1 MLKQIN
7 IQDLQPGMVIVRI
20 VEQNGPVK
28 IKKSGLVT
36 SQNMVQGLVEMGIQ
50 QLEVDP
56 DQTVEVEAPHIKKS
70 ATRRILENNTV
81 TSTRIE
87 DGLSEQFHRSLFLP
101 SAQNIPSAWQF
112 YTKRYSLAAFI
123 ALGGLSLGWTLANYQ
138 GISTL
143 LSPRVVT
150 PVATVVMPAPD
161 MGMLAIGNK
170 QRDDEIKTSVNT
182 GEAQDISTGE
192 PQDISTDVNVKS
204 SVQQVA
210 VTDEIEQSAKQ
221 GPKLSPELS
230 ELSQTNTQSPEPKSK
245 PQISADVLARFRKAM
260 NEVEDLPVTSSPVEN
275 ISSSEDV
282 PRIDQLP
289 AWVMNRLPGMA
300 FSAHMYASIDSE
312 RWVRVNGVRMV
323 EGNKIDGII
332 EIIRIEPQHVI
343 LNYSGQMFSMAALT
357 DW

>member
-20 VEQNGPVK
+20 IEQNGPVN

-36 SQNMVQGLVEMGIQ
+36 SQDMVQGLIEMGIQ

-56 DQTVEVEAPHIKKS
+56 DQTVEVEAPKIKKS
-70 ATRRILENNTV
+70 ATRRMLESNQV
-81 TSTRIE
+81 TSTRID

-101 SAQNIPSAWQF
+101 SAQSIPSAWQF
-112 YTKRYSLAAFI
+112 YAKRYSLAAFI
-123 ALGGLSLGWTLANYQ
+123 AIGGLGLGWTSASYQ
-138 GISTL
+138 EILTL
-143 LSPRVVT
+143 LSPQIAK
-150 PVATVVMPAPD
+150 PVAIISIPVA
-161 MGMLAIGNK
+161 LAVSPEIETK
-170 QRDDEIKTSVNT
+170 QRDDKFKTSVKTDN
-182 GEAQDISTGE
+182 
-192 PQDISTDVNVKS
+192 PQDTNTVEIVNAPT
-204 SVQQVA
+204 QQDD
-210 VTDEIEQSAKQ
+210 VTDDIVPGSESTEVAQIMSKSA
-221 GPKLSPELS
+221 
-230 ELSQTNTQSPEPKSK
+230 EPA

-260 NEVEDLPVTSSPVEN
+260 NEVEDLPVTAAPVET

-289 AWVMNRLPGMA
+289 AWVMNRLPSMA

-312 RWVRVNGVRMV
+312 RWVRVNGTRMV
-323 EGNKIDGII
+323 EGDKIDGII

-343 LNYSGQMFSMAALT
+343 LNYSGQTFSMAALT

>member
-36 SQNMVQGLVEMGIQ
+36 SQNMVQGLIEMGIQ

-56 DQTVEVEAPHIKKS
+56 DQTVEVEAQHIKKS

-87 DGLSEQFHRSLFLP
+87 DGLSEHFHRSLFLP

-143 LSPRVVT
+143 LSPRVVA
-150 PVATVVMPAPD
+150 PVATVVIPAPD
-161 MGMLAIGNK
+161 TGMLAIENK
-170 QRDDEIKTSVNT
+170 QRDDEIKTSV
-182 GEAQDISTGE
+182 DMDE
-192 PQDISTDVNVKS
+192 PQDINTDVNVKS
-204 SVQQVA
+204 SAQQVA
-210 VTDEIEQSAKQ
+210 VTDDIEQSSKQ
-221 GPKLSPELS
+221 GPKLSELNQS
-230 ELSQTNTQSPEPKSK
+230 ITQLPEPK

-260 NEVEDLPVTSSPVEN
+260 NEVEDLPVTSRPVEN

-289 AWVMNRLPGMA
+289 AWVMNRLPSMA

-323 EGNKIDGII
+323 EGNKIDEII